1 MGFSEMIK
9 KAIRSSQ
16 ITRSLFGVYSVC
28 LDSGLSLA
36 RYLKADKINYVFMVP
51 THNNAGDAAQTVC
64 INDWLR
70 EHYPDY
76 TTYNVSIAA
85 PLNAKLLREICQR
98 VRKED
103 QVFIH
108 SGFNMT
114 DVATAD
120 GVPESVYASHK
131 IIMEELKGRRI
142 VFFPQTVQ
150 FLNPANREKMRSLY
164 CDHRDILFLSRD
176 TVSEQY
182 ARELIPNAR
191 HISYPDI
198 VTSWIGR
205 FDFPQEASGILAC
218 LRFGPESLFDEDE
231 RRLLMRRLGAV
242 AETERSDTNFTMKSH
257 ALRRNREKIVLDMIE
272 QFSKYKVI
280 VTDRYHGMIF
290 SLAANRPVVVLPTFG
305 HKITSGIDWFP
316 ADYKEYIYVAEDM
329 HDVEAIIRK
338 VEQAYSLPLSGR
350 LPSYFKE
357 RYYDRLKEQIG

>member
-1 MGFSEMIK
+1 MELSEFTK
-9 KAIRSSQ
+9 KAIRSSH
-16 ITRSLFGVYSVC
+16 ITRSLFGIYSIC
-28 LDSGLSLA
+28 LDSGVSPA
-36 RYLKADKINYVFMVP
+36 QYLKADRINYVFMVP
-51 THNNAGDAAQTVC
+51 THNNAGDVAQTVC

-70 EHYPDY
+70 ENYPDY
-76 TTYNVSIAA
+76 TTYNVSVTA
-85 PLNAKLLREICQR
+85 PLNAELLREICQR

-114 DVATAD
+114 DVGTEN

-131 IIMEELKGRRI
+131 IIMEELKDRRI

-150 FLNPANREKMRSLY
+150 FLNPANREKMRALY
-164 CDHRDILFLSRD
+164 CGHRDILFLSRD

-218 LRFGPESLFDEDE
+218 LRFGPESLMDEGE
-231 RRLLMRRLGAV
+231 RRLLMRRLGAI
-242 AETERSDTNFTMKSH
+242 AGSERSDTNFTMKSH
-257 ALRRNREKIVLDMIE
+257 ELRRNREKVVLDIIE

-280 VTDRYHGMIF
+280 VTDRYHGVIF

-305 HKITSGIDWFP
+305 HKIISGISWFP
-316 ADYKEYIYVAEDM
+316 ADYKEYIYVAEDI
-329 HDVEAIIRK
+329 HDMEAITRK
-338 VEQAYSLPLSGR
+338 VEQAYRLPLTRKLS
-350 LPSYFKE
+350 PYFKE
-357 RYYDRLKEQIG
+357 KYYDRLKEQIG

>member
-1 MGFSEMIK
+1 MEFSEIIK
-9 KAIRSSQ
+9 KAIRGSY
-16 ITRSLFGVYSVC
+16 IARSLFGAYSIC
-28 LDSGLSLA
+28 LDSGLSPA
-36 RYLKADKINYVFMVP
+36 QYLKTGKINYVFMVP
-51 THNNAGDAAQTVC
+51 THNNAGDVAQTVC
-64 INDWLR
+64 INEWLR

-76 TTYNVSIAA
+76 TTYNVSITA

-98 VRKED
+98 VREED

-114 DVATAD
+114 DVGTAN
-120 GVPESVYASHK
+120 GVPENVYASHK
-131 IIMEELKGRRI
+131 IIMEELKGKRI

-150 FLNPANREKMRSLY
+150 FSDPGNREKMRDLY
-164 CDHRDILFLSRD
+164 CGHGDILFLSRD

-182 ARELIPNAR
+182 ARELLPNAR

-205 FDFPQEASGILAC
+205 FDFPREAKGILAC
-218 LRFGPESLFDEDE
+218 LRFGPESLMDENE
-231 RRLLMRRLGAV
+231 RRLLMRGLGAV
-242 AETERSDTNFTMKSH
+242 AGTRRTDTNFTMKSH
-257 ALRRNREKIVLDMIE
+257 ALRRNRETVVLGMIE

-305 HKITSGIDWFP
+305 HKVTSGIDWFP
-316 ADYKEYIYVAEDM
+316 ADYREYIYVAEDI

-338 VEQAYSLPLSGR
+338 AEQAHSLPLSGR